1 MRTALS
7 LPCRRRWFAGRALS
21 AGRGAG
27 RSARPLFAVS
37 ALSAGLLLAAAAAAA
52 CSGQSPETV
61 VVAPGGP
68 ESLTETIAAVP
79 ADSTV
84 VLGAGVYTEAV
95 RIHRSDVS
103 VVAAEPQTVE
113 IRSPAA
119 DEPVLDVVGASGVRI
134 EGLTLL
140 GGASGVRVFQSQDV
154 QIAGTTVAPEG
165 IRGIDA
171 VMSSVDVRD
180 SSVLMADSPYAIGIR
195 VANSLTEEPSRIE
208 DNFVQTEQGFGIAI
222 NFAKAEIARNTVA
235 GGTTGIGINEMSVAR
250 VAGNTIDG
258 DGKRAILVVDMS
270 SATLADNTVTGSQE
284 ELEVQYYSEVFF
296 ED

>member
-1 MRTALS
+1 
-7 LPCRRRWFAGRALS
+7 
-21 AGRGAG
+21 
-27 RSARPLFAVS
+27 VS

-154 QIAGTTVAPEG
+154 QITGTTVAPEG